1 LTSFRPRSP
10 AANRRFRAL
19 AARGCYALFAATL
32 LAAVP
37 GRAQPED
44 SGLPSEEDETRH
56 EHLFTLAEA
65 GYALAIGSKLGALP
79 QIECFRDLPGSW
91 QAGIQARIAP
101 QGAGT
106 GYDYLPLTTLAVRK
120 LWLGDEASE
129 PIRNS
134 EYFGLA
140 LGAYFGY
147 DFGGKRDGLRPMGSV
162 SLGKFWM
169 PFAARPIGL
178 DLSLDLTTLKLP
190 FFASGHLA
198 GSSDQVIV
206 TCGANLF
213 YAIP

>member
-1 LTSFRPRSP
+1 LTSFRPRSR
-10 AANRRFRAL
+10 ALRRFRTLAYSLCTAAL
-19 AARGCYALFAATL
+19 QAVL
-32 LAAVP
+32 LAAVSVP
-37 GRAQPED
+37 ARAEEPDLPPEE
-44 SGLPSEEDETRH
+44 GEARH
-56 EHLFTLAEA
+56 AHLFTLAEA
-65 GYALAIGSKLGALP
+65 GYAFAIGSKLGSLP
-79 QIECFRDLPGSW
+79 QIGCFRDLPDSW
-91 QAGIQARIAP
+91 QAGIQARIVP

-106 GYDYLPLTTLAVRK
+106 GYDYLPLANLTVRK
-120 LWLGDEASE
+120 LWLGDEASD

-134 EYFGLA
+134 EYFGLS

-147 DFGGKRDGLRPMGSV
+147 DFGGKRDGMRPMGSV

-169 PFAARPIGL
+169 PFASQPVGL

-206 TCGANLF
+206 TCGASLF